1 MPGGNKQGPLGQ
13 GPLSGRGAGYCGGSG
28 RPGFATAGS
37 RGVGGRG
44 QGRGGEWGR
53 GGWRRGH
60 RNQFWATGLT
70 GWQRESV
77 AVHATDQPMATE
89 VDSQEDVPP
98 VQQDELTALRELVS
112 RLAQSVQNLEE
123 HLQQDEETSG

>member
-53 GGWRRGH
+53 RGWRHGH

-70 GWQRESV
+70 GWRRESV
-77 AVHATDQPMATE
+77 ALHATDQPMATE
-89 VDSQEDVPP
+89 VDSQEDMPP

-112 RLAQSVQNLEE
+112 RLSPIRAE
-123 HLQQDEETSG
+123 SGGTFAAG